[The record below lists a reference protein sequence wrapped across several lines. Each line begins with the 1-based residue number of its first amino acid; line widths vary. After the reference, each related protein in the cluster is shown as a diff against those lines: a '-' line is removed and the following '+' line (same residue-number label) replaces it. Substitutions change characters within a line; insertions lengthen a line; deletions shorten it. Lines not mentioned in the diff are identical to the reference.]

1 MACPTRAGPFWGHG
15 AGKRGPPRRA
25 LQSALEKNSPALSRR
40 SLSLSTLRPHPLSP
54 SLPLLQDDIPREF
67 WVSFTGLP
75 HVDRLRAL
83 TTSKIGRLTAFAG
96 TVTRTSEVRPELFS
110 GAFRCLECGAT
121 VRGVAQH
128 FKRTEPL
135 VCPVPACGNRKVR
148 KNEKMRGGART
159 GERERE
165 GKQRERAPRPHPHPH
180 PHPTPHTLTSPSL
193 FLSPQAWSLIKEEST
208 FVDWQRA
215 RVQEAADEVPPG
227 CLPRT
232 LEVILRNDAVEAA
245 RPGDQAIFTGALVA
259 VPDVAAITAP
269 GERTEARQGGVPGG
283 GGGDGG
289 VTGPRFLGV
298 RELTYHLA
306 FLATGVE
313 DASSRRTGSAAA
325 ALGGA
330 GSVAPGSASLETPAS
345 VIASLTDAEAADLEL
360 MRANPRLYADAA
372 RSIAPGVLGADDI
385 KRSVL
390 LQLVGGVPK
399 VTPDGIRL
407 RGDIN
412 VAIVGDPSMAKSQ
425 VLKYVAGFLPHSV
438 YTSGRASSAAGLTA
452 SVVREADSGELCIEA
467 GALLLAN
474 GAVCCI
480 DEFDKMDVKV
490 RRRERERE

>member
-1 MACPTRAGPFWGHG
+1 M
-15 AGKRGPPRRA
+15 
-25 LQSALEKNSPALSRR
+25 
-40 SLSLSTLRPHPLSP
+40 
-54 SLPLLQDDIPREF
+54 
-67 WVSFTGLP
+67 
-75 HVDRLRAL
+75 
-83 TTSKIGRLTAFAG
+83 
-96 TVTRTSEVRPELFS
+96 
-110 GAFRCLECGAT
+110 
-121 VRGVAQH
+121 
-128 FKRTEPL
+128 
-135 VCPVPACGNRKVR
+135 
-148 KNEKMRGGART
+148 
-159 GERERE
+159 
-165 GKQRERAPRPHPHPH
+165 
-180 PHPTPHTLTSPSL
+180 
-193 FLSPQAWSLIKEEST
+193 
-208 FVDWQRA
+208 DWQRA

-283 GGGDGG
+283 GGGGGDGG

-330 GSVAPGSASLETPAS
+330 GSVAPGAASAETPAT
-345 VIASLTDAEAADLEL
+345 VLASLTDAEAADLAL

-425 VLKYVAGFLPHSV
+425 VLKYVAAFLPHSV

-490 RRRERERE
+490 RGKKK

>member
-148 KNEKMRGGART
+148 KNEKMRGGAGT

-180 PHPTPHTLTSPSL
+180 PHPHPTPSPLHLSSSL
-193 FLSPQAWSLIKEEST
+193 L
-208 FVDWQRA
+208 
-215 RVQEAADEVPPG
+215 
-227 CLPRT
+227 
-232 LEVILRNDAVEAA
+232 
-245 RPGDQAIFTGALVA
+245 RPG
-259 VPDVAAITAP
+259 P
-269 GERTEARQGGVPGG
+269 
-283 GGGDGG
+283 
-289 VTGPRFLGV
+289 
-298 RELTYHLA
+298 
-306 FLATGVE
+306 
-313 DASSRRTGSAAA
+313 SSRRSPPLWTGSA
-325 ALGGA
+325 
-330 GSVAPGSASLETPAS
+330 PAS
-345 VIASLTDAEAADLEL
+345 
-360 MRANPRLYADAA
+360 
-372 RSIAPGVLGADDI
+372 
-385 KRSVL
+385 
-390 LQLVGGVPK
+390 
-399 VTPDGIRL
+399 
-407 RGDIN
+407 
-412 VAIVGDPSMAKSQ
+412 
-425 VLKYVAGFLPHSV
+425 
-438 YTSGRASSAAGLTA
+438 
-452 SVVREADSGELCIEA
+452 
-467 GALLLAN
+467 
-474 GAVCCI
+474 
-480 DEFDKMDVKV
+480 
-490 RRRERERE
+490 RRRRTRSPPAACPARWRSSCATMPSRPPARATRRSSRAP

>member
-1 MACPTRAGPFWGHG
+1 VFSA
-15 AGKRGPPRRA
+15 PP
-25 LQSALEKNSPALSRR
+25 
-40 SLSLSTLRPHPLSP
+40 SLSHPRTHTPQKKQHTLST
-54 SLPLLQDDIPREF
+54 
-67 WVSFTGLP
+67 
-75 HVDRLRAL
+75 
-83 TTSKIGRLTAFAG
+83 
-96 TVTRTSEVRPELFS
+96 
-110 GAFRCLECGAT
+110 
-121 VRGVAQH
+121 
-128 FKRTEPL
+128 
-135 VCPVPACGNRKVR
+135 
-148 KNEKMRGGART
+148 
-159 GERERE
+159 
-165 GKQRERAPRPHPHPH
+165 
-180 PHPTPHTLTSPSL
+180 
-193 FLSPQAWSLIKEEST
+193 QAWSLIKEEST

-232 LEVILRNDAVEAA
+232 MEVILRNDAVEAA
-245 RPGDQAIFTGALVA
+245 RPGDQAVFTGSLVA

-269 GERTEARQGGVPGG
+269 GERTEARQGGLPGAA
-283 GGGDGG
+283 GGDGG
-289 VTGPRFLGV
+289 ITGPRFLGV

-306 FLATGVE
+306 FVASGVE
-313 DASSRRTGSAAA
+313 DATARRAGGGSGGTAAGTAA

-330 GSVAPGSASLETPAS
+330 GGGATEETPAS
-345 VIASLTDAEAADLEL
+345 VLASLTGAEAADLAL

-425 VLKYVAGFLPHSV
+425 VLKYVAGFLPHAV

-490 RRRERERE
+490 